1 VVKSLKTLIVDN
13 YDSFTYNLYQL
24 VGKITGAAPLVIRNN
39 ELTWEQLLALAPDNI
54 ILSPGPG
61 RPENERD
68 FGICRRILLES
79 TVPVFGVCL
88 GLQGI
93 SHVFGGK
100 VVHAPEAVHGRSSEI
115 FHDGSSLFARIPQGF
130 EAVRYHSLTVP
141 QPLPDC
147 LRLTAWT
154 EDDIVM
160 GLEHRERPLFAVQ
173 FHPESIGTEHGEQV
187 LRNFLEITTGSGS
200 SPVVSPTRSAPTS
213 ENWKTFSRRLEI
225 YPSSEDTFCALFGDA
240 CPAFWLDSSDG
251 ESSRSRFSFMGT
263 GTLIPDVPVFGYL
276 KNELRDRYCVAPELP
291 FDFNGGFVGYLG
303 YELKAECGGTAVHQ
317 SPYPNSRMLFVD
329 RFLAF
334 DHHEKCLYLV
344 YAGTT
349 SDRATAEAWLDET
362 EQRLASSIPVA
373 EAPTP
378 TAGAPTVFLEQDREE
393 YITSIRR
400 CLDEIHDGESYEICL
415 TNRITAETDVDPLS
429 YYRVL
434 RRLNP
439 APYSAFL
446 RFAEVSVAC
455 SSPERFLKIDRAR
468 MAESRPIKG
477 TVRRGSD
484 AMEDARL
491 REELRTGVKTRAENL
506 MIVDLLRNDLGRVCE
521 IGSVHVPQMME
532 VESYANVHQL
542 VSTVRGRLRDDV
554 TVVDCIRSAFPGGS
568 MTGAP
573 KIRTMEILDRLERS
587 ARGVYS
593 GTIGFLGLNGTA
605 DLNIVIRT
613 AVFSEKRISIGIG
626 GAIVALSDPEA
637 EFDEAVLKG
646 QKLLEALNGS
656 RAASVLRPKSSPE
669 SMADPTQPERR
680 LP

>member
-1 VVKSLKTLIVDN
+1 MKTLIVDN

-24 VGKITGAAPLVIRNN
+24 VGKITGTPPIVIRNN
-39 ELTWEQLLALAPDNI
+39 ELTWEQLLELAPDNI

-88 GLQGI
+88 GLQGMGYA
-93 SHVFGGK
+93 FGGS
-100 VVHAPEAVHGRSSEI
+100 VVHAPEPMHGRTSVVH
-115 FHDGSSLFARIPQGF
+115 HDGSQLFAGIPQQF
-130 EAVRYHSLTVP
+130 EAVRYHSLTVA
-141 QPLPDC
+141 QPVPDS
-147 LRLTAWT
+147 LRVTAWT
-154 EDDIVM
+154 DDNVVM
-160 GLEHRERPLFAVQ
+160 GLAHRERAIWGVQ
-173 FHPESIGTEHGEQV
+173 FHPESIGTQYGEQL
-187 LRNFLEITTGSGS
+187 LRNFLEMAPHRTVSPVAS
-200 SPVVSPTRSAPTS
+200 SPRSAPRP

-225 YPSSEDTFCALFGDA
+225 YPSADDTFCALFGNVS
-240 CPAFWLDSSDG
+240 PAFWLDSSDG
-251 ESSRSRFSFMGT
+251 DSRRSRFSFMGT
-263 GTLIPDVPVFGYL
+263 GTLIPDAPVFHFL

-291 FDFNGGFVGYLG
+291 FDFNGGYVGYLG
-303 YELKAECGGTAVHQ
+303 YELKALCGGTAVHR
-317 SPYPNSRMLFVD
+317 SPYPDYRLLFVD

-334 DHHEKCLYLV
+334 DHHERCVYLV
-344 YAGTT
+344 YTGTT
-349 SDRATAEAWLDET
+349 SDRGAAQTWLDQT
-362 EQRLASSIPVA
+362 EQLLVRGV
-373 EAPTP
+373 P
-378 TAGAPTVFLEQDREE
+378 TAAAPETSNNSPVVFLEQGRDE
-393 YITSIRR
+393 YLANIAR
-400 CLDEIHDGESYEICL
+400 CLEEIRDGESYEICL
-415 TNRITAETDVDPLS
+415 TNRITAETSIDALA

-446 RFAEVSVAC
+446 RFTEVSVAC
-455 SSPERFLKIDRAR
+455 SSPDRFLKIDRAR
-468 MAESRPIKG
+468 NAESRPIKG

-484 AMEDARL
+484 TAEDESL
-491 REELRTGVKTRAENL
+491 RESLRTSVKTRAENL
-506 MIVDLLRNDLGRVCE
+506 MIVDLLRNDLGRVCD

-542 VSTVRGRLRDDV
+542 VSTVRGRLREDV

-573 KIRTMEILDRLERS
+573 KIRTMEILDRLEAS

-593 GTIGFLGLNGTA
+593 GTIGYLALNGTA

-613 AVFSEKRISIGIG
+613 AVFSEGKVSIGVG

-637 EFDEAVLKG
+637 EFDEAILKG
-646 QKLLEALNGS
+646 QKLLEALSGS
-656 RAASVLRPKSSPE
+656 RAASGPRPKSSP
-669 SMADPTQPERR
+669 DPTAVPKPPERR

>member
-1 VVKSLKTLIVDN
+1 MAKSLKTLIVDN

-24 VGKITGAAPLVIRNN
+24 VGKITGVPPIVVRND
-39 ELTWEQLLALAPDNI
+39 ELTWDQLRELSPDNI

-61 RPENERD
+61 RPENPRD
-68 FGICRRILLES
+68 FGICQRILLES

-88 GLQGI
+88 GLQGM
-93 SHVFGGK
+93 SHVFGGR
-100 VVHAPEAVHGRSSEI
+100 VEHAPEAVHGRSSAI
-115 FHDGSSLFARIPQGF
+115 FHDGSYLFAGIPQGF

-141 QPLPDC
+141 QPVPEC
-147 LRLTAWT
+147 LRVTAWT
-154 EDDIVM
+154 SDDIVM
-160 GLEHRERPLFAVQ
+160 GLAHRDRPLFGVQ
-173 FHPESIGTEHGEQV
+173 FHPESIGTEYGEQL
-187 LRNFLEITTGSGS
+187 LRNFTGTTSRTSTSVAVPAG
-200 SPVVSPTRSAPTS
+200 RSAPRS
-213 ENWKTFSRRLEI
+213 ENWKTSSRRLAV
-225 YPSSEDTFCALFGDA
+225 YPSSEDTFSMLFADA

-251 ESSRSRFSFMGT
+251 ESRRSRFSFMGT
-263 GTLIPDVPVFGYL
+263 GTLIPDTSVFAYL
-276 KNELRDRYCVAPELP
+276 KDELRDRYCPAPELP

-303 YELKAECGGTAVHQ
+303 YELKTECGATATHQ
-317 SPYPNSRMLFVD
+317 SPYPDSRMIFVD

-334 DHHEKCLYLV
+334 DHHERCVYLV
-344 YAGTT
+344 YTGTA
-349 SDRATAEAWLDET
+349 SDRSAAEAWLDAIEVK
-362 EQRLASSIPVA
+362 LAGGVPVA
-373 EAPTP
+373 APPVMTHA
-378 TAGAPTVFLEQDREE
+378 TPTVFLEQDRDQ
-393 YITSIRR
+393 YIASINR
-400 CLDEIHDGESYEICL
+400 CLEEIRNGESYEICL
-415 TNRITAETDVDPLS
+415 TNRITAQTDVDPLA

-439 APYSAFL
+439 SPYSAFL
-446 RFAEVSVAC
+446 RFPEVSVAC

-468 MAESRPIKG
+468 NVESRPIKG
-477 TVRRGSD
+477 TVRRSSD
-484 AMEDARL
+484 AGEDACL
-491 REELRTGVKTRAENL
+491 SEGLRTSVKTRSENL

-542 VSTVRGRLRDDV
+542 VSTVRGRLRNDV
-554 TVVDCIRSAFPGGS
+554 AVMDCIRSAFPGGS

-573 KIRTMEILDRLERS
+573 KIRTMEILDRLEGS

-613 AVFSEKRISIGIG
+613 AIFSGGKLSIGVG

-646 QKLLEALNGS
+646 QKLLEALSAS
-656 RAASVLRPKSSPE
+656 RAASGPPPKSSPDPT
-669 SMADPTQPERR
+669 ADPTPPGRR

>member
-1 VVKSLKTLIVDN
+1 MKTLIVDN

-24 VGKITGAAPLVIRNN
+24 VGKIAGTPPTVIRNN
-39 ELTWEQLLALAPDNI
+39 ELTWEQLLELAPDNI

-79 TVPVFGVCL
+79 TAPVFGVCL
-88 GLQGI
+88 GLQGMG
-93 SHVFGGK
+93 HVFGGS
-100 VVHAPEAVHGRSSEI
+100 VVHAPEPMHGRTSVVH
-115 FHDGSSLFARIPQGF
+115 HDGSNLFTGIPRQF
-130 EAVRYHSLTVP
+130 DAVRYHSLTVA
-141 QPLPDC
+141 QPVPDC
-147 LRLTAWT
+147 LQVTAWT
-154 EDDIVM
+154 EDNVVM
-160 GLEHRERPLFAVQ
+160 GLAHRERPLWGVQ
-173 FHPESIGTEHGEQV
+173 FHPESIGTEYGEHL
-187 LRNFLEITTGSGS
+187 LRNFLEMAPHRTA
-200 SPVVSPTRSAPTS
+200 PLVSAAPQSAPRP
-213 ENWKTFSRRLEI
+213 ENWKTFSRRLEL
-225 YPSSEDTFCALFGDA
+225 YPSSEDTFCELFGDV

-251 ESSRSRFSFMGT
+251 ASHRSRFSFMGT
-263 GTLIPDVPVFGYL
+263 GTLIPDAPVFHFL
-276 KNELRDRYCVAPELP
+276 KNELRDRYCTAPELP
-291 FDFNGGFVGYLG
+291 FDFNGGYVGYLG
-303 YELKAECGGTAVHQ
+303 YELKALCGGSAAHH
-317 SPYPNSRMLFVD
+317 SPYPDSRLLFVD

-334 DHHEKCLYLV
+334 DHHERCVYLV
-344 YAGTT
+344 YTGTM
-349 SDRATAEAWLDET
+349 SDRGAAHAWLDEM
-362 EQRLASSIPVA
+362 EQRLVKGSPA
-373 EAPTP
+373 
-378 TAGAPTVFLEQDREE
+378 AGAPAVMRERPVVFLEQDRDE
-393 YITSIRR
+393 YLANIAR
-400 CLDEIHDGESYEICL
+400 CLEEIRDGESYEICL
-415 TNRITAETDVDPLS
+415 TNRITAETDVDPLA

-468 MAESRPIKG
+468 SAESRPIKG
-477 TVRRGSD
+477 TVRRGAD
-484 AMEDARL
+484 AEEDARL
-491 REELRTGVKTRAENL
+491 RESLRTSVKTCAENL
-506 MIVDLLRNDLGRVCE
+506 MIVDLLRNDLGRVCD

-554 TVVDCIRSAFPGGS
+554 TVIDCIRSAFPGGS

-573 KIRTMEILDRLERS
+573 KIRTMEILDRLEAS

-613 AVFSEKRISIGIG
+613 AVLSGGKITIGVG

-637 EFDEAVLKG
+637 EFEEAILKG
-646 QKLLEALNGS
+646 QKLLEALSGS
-656 RAASVLRPKSSPE
+656 PEASGLLPKSFPE
-669 SMADPTQPERR
+669 SMADPIRPEHR